1 MEFDEIKKIWDNQNN
16 EPMYAINEA
25 ALHKRI
31 HSYNKRT
38 GWLAHINELGLIL
51 ISVAVGLFLL
61 IDAVDA
67 KVNLYSYIGA
77 ILFFLIGSFV
87 LWSRIQRKKT
97 AISYGKSMLDEL
109 DHAISNARY
118 LVNFSKTFVWWFILP
133 AALFVIPNM
142 VIQGAPW
149 YKWLLILASF
159 VLSWL
164 VVRFELNK
172 MHLPRKKKLEALREK
187 LAEETDEGLKIG

>member
-1 MEFDEIKKIWDNQNN
+1 MEFDEIKKIWDTQNN

-31 HSYNKRT
+31 HSYNKRA
-38 GWLAHINELGLIL
+38 GWLAHINEAGLIL

-61 IDAVDA
+61 TDAVAD

-77 ILFFLIGSFV
+77 TLFFLIGIFV

-97 AISYGKSMLDEL
+97 EFGYGKSMFGEL

-118 LVNFSKTFVWWFILP
+118 LVNFSKTFVWWFLLP
-133 AALFVIPNM
+133 AAIYVFPNM
-142 VIQGAPW
+142 VQQGAPW
-149 YKWLLILASF
+149 YKWLLILGSF
-159 VLSWL
+159 ALSWL

-172 MHLPRKKKLEALREK
+172 VHLPRKNKLEALREQ
-187 LAEETDEGLKIG
+187 LSEETGEGLETG